1 VKIEVRGVRKVYP
14 SGKVALASADLLVE
28 TPAFIG
34 LLGPNGAGKTTLMKL
49 ITAGLL
55 PTSGEIAVDG
65 EPLLRRE
72 KWLKQRLGYL
82 PQEYGLFEELT
93 VTEYLGYLVEMK
105 ALPGQAAEHV
115 DRAITLCNLQDKRRS
130 RIRTLSGGFKQR
142 VALAQAMLGSPELIV
157 LDEPTSG
164 LDPEERL
171 SFRNRFSETAADKIV
186 ILSTHIIEDIQ
197 SVCNRLVVLW
207 GGRILFDGAP
217 ETLSRQADGHV
228 GTCETADGRATI
240 DAAQGIRVTSRV
252 VTTTK
257 IFYRLVAEKLPSFA
271 APVQP
276 TLEDAYIY
284 LCSREEQSA

>member
-1 VKIEVRGVRKVYP
+1 
-14 SGKVALASADLLVE
+14 
-28 TPAFIG
+28 
-34 LLGPNGAGKTTLMKL
+34 MKL

-55 PTSGEIAVDG
+55 ATSGEIRVDG
-65 EPLLRRE
+65 EPLLSRE

-93 VTEYLGYLVEMK
+93 VSEYLDYLAAMK
-105 ALPGQAAEHV
+105 GLPAPAGEHIE
-115 DRAITLCNLQDKRRS
+115 RAIAFCNLGGKSRS

-142 VALAQAMLGSPELIV
+142 VALAQALLGSPELLV

-171 SFRNRFSETAADKIV
+171 SFRNKFSEAAADRIV
-186 ILSTHIIEDIQ
+186 ILSTHIIEDVQ

-217 ETLSRQADGHV
+217 EALTRQAEGHV
-228 GTCETADGRATI
+228 GTCESADGRATI
-240 DAAQGIRVTSRV
+240 DAASGIRITSRV
-252 VTTTK
+252 VTREKTS
-257 IFYRLVAEKLPSFA
+257 YRLVARELPGFA
-271 APVQP
+271 EPARP

-284 LCSREEQSA
+284 LCAGAEQPA